1 MKGERRVV
9 RQRLFVR
16 FNFIYQR
23 ITYRE
28 GITYPDY
35 PDTPRSP
42 LYFSYVNIQRD
53 LNFWVVLMIRHMD
66 FGKAGVFF
74 LQKMWSVAVIFSIL
88 YLLEWSHHYQLF
100 SVGYALSYIF
110 YGHLRI

>member
-1 MKGERRVV
+1 MCSPRRYSYLFHNKIFIDSTVSYPSTTLRKLSRGHMKGERRV

-35 PDTPRSP
+35 SDTPLSP
-42 LYFSYVNIQRD
+42 RHFYYVNKQRG
-53 LNFWVVLMIRHMD
+53 LNF
-66 FGKAGVFF
+66 
-74 LQKMWSVAVIFSIL
+74 
-88 YLLEWSHHYQLF
+88 
-100 SVGYALSYIF
+100 
-110 YGHLRI
+110 